1 MYGYDGCRWFIR
13 TRWGRSCW
21 MCLRNWATRTQ
32 GVNQNMF
39 RNVCLLSRTFETDV
53 VFVIAGPREA
63 QWKTTIHTRRVSL
76 NTPADLSP
84 RMHSDACLLC
94 LSLWLPRVY
103 CISSTSDFN
112 CHFSFYSLSPVWLKM
127 IINYQKDWL
136 NTETVKWVGP
146 RKSQIK

>member
-1 MYGYDGCRWFIR
+1 
-13 TRWGRSCW
+13 
-21 MCLRNWATRTQ
+21 
-32 GVNQNMF
+32 MF
-39 RNVCLLSRTFETDV
+39 RNVCLLYRTFETDV

-94 LSLWLPRVY
+94 LSLCYLESTVFLQPQISIAIFLSTVFLCLVKDDHQLPKRL
-103 CISSTSDFN
+103 IKSA
-112 CHFSFYSLSPVWLKM
+112 
-127 IINYQKDWL
+127 
-136 NTETVKWVGP
+136 TETVKWVGP